1 MSEQGTVL
9 AGDEPYITWND
20 GKPELVLSSPQH
32 TKDFYGRDT
41 KGLGPS
47 HCSPSKLTD
56 IQGHEKPP
64 NMGFGPYFD
73 RVLGSSVG
81 VLNGQEWKTM
91 RKNFDP
97 HLSHKLAMDF
107 RSPFSH
113 EVADWIKH
121 LPATGTEFRHGSLT
135 KGFIVDASAACKTLP
150 FKLVASVLY
159 GEALSDSVF
168 EELVDLNTI
177 HEKVMSKAFFG
188 RSERSRILSMLPSG
202 SKSLMDGFEREW
214 RTFNLKMIQVAKDV
228 STTGRSSYSCSHLF
242 F

>member
-1 MSEQGTVL
+1 MSQQGTAL

-20 GKPELVLSSPQH
+20 GKPEVILSSPEH
-32 TKDFYGRDT
+32 MKDFYGRDT
-41 KGLGPS
+41 KGFGPS
-47 HCSPSKLTD
+47 YCSISKSAD
-56 IQGHEKPP
+56 IKGHAKPP

-81 VLNGQEWKTM
+81 VLNGQKWKTM

-97 HLSHKLAMDF
+97 HLSHRLAMDF
-107 RSPFSH
+107 RSPFSR
-113 EVADWIKH
+113 EVADWMKH
-121 LPATGTEFRHGSLT
+121 LPAIGAESRRDSLV

-159 GEALSDSVF
+159 GEALSDSAF
-168 EELVDLNTI
+168 DELVDLNTL
-177 HEKVMSKAFFG
+177 HERVMSKAFFG
-188 RSERSRILSMLPSG
+188 RRERSRVFSMLPGG

-214 RTFNLKMIQVAKDV
+214 RTFNLKMIQVTKDV
-228 STTGRSSYSCSHLF
+228 SRTACSTYSCSHLF